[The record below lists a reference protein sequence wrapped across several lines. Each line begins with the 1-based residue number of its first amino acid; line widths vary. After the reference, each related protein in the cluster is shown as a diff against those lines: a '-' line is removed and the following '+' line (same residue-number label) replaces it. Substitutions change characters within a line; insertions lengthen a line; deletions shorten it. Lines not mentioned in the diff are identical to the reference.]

1 VAPEIWYG
9 IGALI
14 LVVALAFAVVRAG
27 WLSPPERRR
36 TDAATR
42 DMQRQEEVRQ
52 DARDRAA

>member
-1 VAPEIWYG
+1 MAPEIWYG

-14 LVVALAFAVVRAG
+14 LVVALVFAVVRAG
-27 WLSPPERRR
+27 WLSPPERQR

-42 DMQRQEEVRQ
+42 EMQRQEEARQ